1 MATQHREVRELQK
14 RICSW
19 ALSGALILAAVFLIF
34 AQKAVAKGLVLGTC
48 FSILNFMLLGR
59 SIPLLLGRSR
69 AKAGVVGFGS
79 MLTRYGVLAVP
90 IVIGVKWA
98 TFDLV
103 AVIIGVFAVQIM
115 ILLDHLVIQPIQR
128 SLKGLSAGQ

>member
-128 SLKGLSAGQ
+128 SLEGLSAGQ